1 MHVGVSGRTFTVPE
15 PGGAVGVALQLAERL
30 PAHVEDATLFGHSSL
45 SERFSSYDL
54 ASVGM
59 VSQALPYGVI
69 WEQTVVPTLGNR
81 RDIDVLFCPNALC
94 PLRSTDFPVVVM
106 IHDVPEF
113 HGYGS
118 GAYVRFRKALL
129 PKVVQRADHIVTV
142 SEFTRR
148 DLERHLGVS
157 SDDVS
162 VVYNGI
168 DSIYLDEGTPD
179 VTLDF
184 PEPYVLFVGAMSD
197 RKNVSGVVEAFTKFK
212 QEHGTSHSLVL
223 VGPEANA
230 TYDVLDPASLAPAV
244 EGEIHRPGYLTKAE
258 LKAAYVGADAF
269 VFPSHHESFGL
280 PPLEAA
286 ACGTPVVT
294 SRAGAI
300 PEVLGE
306 SARFVDPDD
315 VADIAGGIAWA
326 VFDSEA
332 DEMAEHARARA
343 GCYTWER
350 ATTKLVSVF
359 TELANDEILTN

>member
-1 MHVGVSGRTFTVPE
+1 MHLGVSGRTFTVPE

-30 PAHVEDATLFGHSSL
+30 PAYVEQATLFGHSSL
-45 SERFSSYDL
+45 SDQFGTYEL
-54 ASVGM
+54 ASTGM
-59 VSQALPYGVI
+59 VSRTLPYGVV
-69 WEQTVVPTLGNR
+69 WEQALVPTLGR
-81 RDIDVLFCPNALC
+81 QRDIDVLFCPNALC
-94 PLRSTDFPVVVM
+94 PLRSTDFPVVIM
-106 IHDVPEF
+106 IHDIPEF

-118 GAYVRFRKALL
+118 GPYVRFRKALL

-148 DLERHLGVS
+148 DLERHLGVP

-168 DSIYLDEGTPD
+168 DSIYLDEKLPD

-184 PEPYVLFVGAMSD
+184 PDPYLLFVGAMSE
-197 RKNVSGVVEAFTKFK
+197 RKNVAGIVEAFTRFK
-212 QEHGTSHSLVL
+212 REHGTDHSLVL

-258 LKAAYVGADAF
+258 LKAAYMGADAF
-269 VFPSHHESFGL
+269 VFPSQHESFGL

-315 VADIAGGIAWA
+315 VVDIAEGIAWA

-332 DEMAEHARARA
+332 DGVAAQAKTRA
-343 GCYTWER
+343 GEFTWER
-350 ATTKLVSVF
+350 ATK
-359 TELANDEILTN
+359 ELTEILDSVSAP